1 MSTDSRSSGEIETD
15 IRQRRDKM
23 DATLD
28 ELGSRLTL
36 RSLVHSAM
44 EWWDSPDPGK
54 IGSMATNRAVRSL
67 ARQIKEHPMPSL
79 LIGGGLAWLIADSE
93 DDESE
98 SPPGRLAGAT
108 RSAGHAVG
116 ETLDHAKEAAGDALD
131 TAKEKLADTGHA
143 LHEKGEQ
150 VVHQI
155 HETGKTALAKARH
168 GIADGYQASAE
179 RFGHAVEE
187 YPLAVGVAFAALGLL
202 AGISLP
208 HTRKEDQ
215 WLGEKSDEVI
225 EAAKEKGEQLLESGK
240 AVGSRVL
247 EAVKE
252 GAEDQGLT
260 GSNLAGTLSNLAD
273 KGAQVLEKAKD
284 EAKQAAEEEGLK
296 PKVTS

>member
-1 MSTDSRSSGEIETD
+1 
-15 IRQRRDKM
+15 
-23 DATLD
+23 
-28 ELGSRLTL
+28 
-36 RSLVHSAM
+36 
-44 EWWDSPDPGK
+44 
-54 IGSMATNRAVRSL
+54 VRSL

-79 LIGGGLAWLIADSE
+79 LIGGGLAWLIADTD
-93 DDESE
+93 DDESRT
-98 SPPGRLAGAT
+98 PPGHLAGAA

-116 ETLDHAKEAAGDALD
+116 ETLDHAKEAASDALG
-131 TAKEKLADTGHA
+131 TAKEKLADTGHT

-155 HETGKTALAKARH
+155 QETSKTALAKARH
-168 GIADGYQASAE
+168 GISDSYHAGAE

-225 EAAKEKGEQLLESGK
+225 EAAKEKGDQLLESGK
-240 AVGSRVL
+240 AVGARVL

-252 GAEDQGLT
+252 GAEEQGLT
-260 GSNLAGTLSNLAD
+260 GSKLAGTLSELAD
-273 KGAQVLEKAKD
+273 KGAQVLEKAKE
-284 EAKQAAEEEGLK
+284 EAKQAVDDEGLK
-296 PKVTS
+296 PPSPSS